1 MTDNV
6 FEQFIFGI
14 YEVLSDILPGSMLL
28 MTFIYKYNLVQFK
41 MLPESLLI
49 IIFIFLA
56 FIIGQIIH
64 CIASDIEEYINRKKY
79 QGYPSSTLLSDEDTT
94 FPRYF
99 KDIIRQKVNTNFK
112 TPLDS
117 SSQHIFDICYTF
129 ITQNKLSNRVMIF
142 LNMYTFS
149 RNMMVTTFIEGIMLL
164 ILSYI
169 ENNLVIGLI
178 SLLSFLSTYFFYKR
192 FIRYANSFAKE
203 VFRSYFVF
211 DYNKM

>member
-1 MTDNV
+1 
-6 FEQFIFGI
+6 
-14 YEVLSDILPGSMLL
+14 
-28 MTFIYKYNLVQFK
+28 
-41 MLPESLLI
+41 
-49 IIFIFLA
+49 
-56 FIIGQIIH
+56 
-64 CIASDIEEYINRKKY
+64 
-79 QGYPSSTLLSDEDTT
+79 
-94 FPRYF
+94 
-99 KDIIRQKVNTNFK
+99 
-112 TPLDS
+112 
-117 SSQHIFDICYTF
+117 
-129 ITQNKLSNRVMIF
+129 
-142 LNMYTFS
+142 MYTFS